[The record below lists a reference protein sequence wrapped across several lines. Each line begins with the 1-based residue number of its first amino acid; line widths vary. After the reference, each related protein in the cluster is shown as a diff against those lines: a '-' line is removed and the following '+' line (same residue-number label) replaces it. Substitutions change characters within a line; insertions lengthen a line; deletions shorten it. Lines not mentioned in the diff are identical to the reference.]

1 MGLAIFYS
9 ITVKYEEEEAVFVM
23 GEQMGI
29 YNEHSNDY
37 VKGGTVI
44 LKG

>member
-1 MGLAIFYS
+1 VGLAIFYS